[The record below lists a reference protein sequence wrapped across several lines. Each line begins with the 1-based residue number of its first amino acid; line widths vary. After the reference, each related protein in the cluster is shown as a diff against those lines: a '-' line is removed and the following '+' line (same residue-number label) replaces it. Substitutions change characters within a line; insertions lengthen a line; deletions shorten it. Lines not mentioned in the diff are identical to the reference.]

1 MRRIYFYTLSKTFC
15 ALLLSYGCAA
25 QSQSQA
31 SQAPQPSGANTN
43 SLPKAA
49 PEQSTQEHICP
60 CKLQLQ
66 NIAHRCTNSPDDS
79 CMVYPTPTAALGRVL
94 AESPRVLA
102 IGETHA
108 LAAHGE
114 VQSTTAR
121 FRDELLPQLKQYRA
135 LILETLIPA
144 QGCNEAQAKV
154 REQTQEVTA
163 PQAKANPNEFLQL
176 ATQAKELGITPY
188 PLRLTC
194 EDLKSIAAA
203 NEQGIEQSLRLIASK
218 TLARTQAL
226 LAEQQ
231 GPLLTYGG
239 AMHNDL
245 FPTPERQAWSF
256 GPQLSSMK
264 AEPSTVSYV
273 ELDLITREFIA
284 DRAPWTQQPWYPSYL
299 KSCADAGT
307 LLIQQGSHSFAL
319 IFPWQTASHPPC
331 PISS

>member
-1 MRRIYFYTLSKTFC
+1 MHRIHFSTLSKIIC

-31 SQAPQPSGANTN
+31 SQTPHSSSANT
-43 SLPKAA
+43 SSSPKAA

-94 AESPRVLA
+94 GESPRVLA

-108 LAAHGE
+108 LAAHGD
-114 VQSTTAR
+114 VQTTTAR

-135 LILETLIPA
+135 LVLETLIPA
-144 QGCNEAQAKV
+144 SGCNEAQAKV

-163 PQAKANPNEFLQL
+163 PQAKANPNEFIQL
-176 ATQAKELGITPY
+176 ATRAKDLGITPY

-203 NEQGIEQSLRLIASK
+203 NEQGVEQSLRLIASK
-218 TLARTQAL
+218 TLERTQSL
-226 LAEQQ
+226 LAEHQA
-231 GPLLTYGG
+231 PVLTYGG

-264 AEPSTVSYV
+264 VEPASVSYI

-284 DRAPWTQQPWYPSYL
+284 DRAPWTQLPWYPSYL

-307 LLIQQGSHSFAL
+307 LLIQQGPHSFAL
-319 IFPWQTASHPPC
+319 IFPWQTANHPPC